1 MRAALEAL
9 RDKLA
14 TIEGVKT
21 CMVGMESTMTPADY
35 PMVRIVPSRILPA
48 QQAVS
53 RRVCDT
59 LIYFGMDSHEFDGG
73 LEQLHWKLL
82 AMEQL
87 LIAAAEANS
96 GSYTALYRETI
107 MDEDG
112 VQPFKMMA
120 LRFDLYA

>member
-1 MRAALEAL
+1 MRAALESL

-14 TIEGVKT
+14 TISGVET
-21 CMVGMESTMTPADY
+21 CKVGMESTMSPADY
-35 PMVRIVPSRILPA
+35 PMIRIVPSRILPA
-48 QQAVS
+48 QQAIS
-53 RRVCDT
+53 QRVCDT

-82 AMEQL
+82 AMEG
-87 LIAAAEANS
+87 LIITAAEAGS
-96 GSYTALYRETI
+96 GSYTAIYRETI

-120 LRFDLYA
+120 LRFDVFA